1 MMKIFFVV
9 VLFFIGNNF
18 APSLEGATDRQV
30 QILPSVP
37 PDEAG
42 EDYRALHGAVSE
54 TLIPWLR
61 SNPDIES
68 GKALS
73 ITVHVVDVKKRR
85 FRIELRPEGIRAVYP
100 HEVTLE
106 GASRPSAQKA
116 VEEFKSVLLEVAR
129 APAKKDSAQRKAG
142 PAPQGARS
150 GNFIYFLTTDSL
162 STDY

>member
-1 MMKIFFVV
+1 
-9 VLFFIGNNF
+9 L
-18 APSLEGATDRQV
+18 A
-30 QILPSVP
+30 
-37 PDEAG
+37 
-42 EDYRALHGAVSE
+42 
-54 TLIPWLR
+54 
-61 SNPDIES
+61 
-68 GKALS
+68 
-73 ITVHVVDVKKRR
+73 ITVVAVNEKKRQY
-85 FRIELRPEGIRAVYP
+85 RIELRPENARAVYQL
-100 HEVTLE
+100 ELNLE